1 MPLKII
7 NRDITKIE
15 CDVIVNPTDPYYS
28 HGGGV
33 DAAIHRA
40 AGYRLFDACV
50 NSGKLELGEI
60 VVTDAFDLPCK
71 YVIHTV
77 GPVWINGLYRERVFL
92 ESCYKKSLE
101 RAFALDCQS
110 IAFPLI
116 SAGTNGYPKDQVLK
130 IAMNVIAEFLREHE
144 MLVYMVVRDK
154 SAYELTSNRFDS
166 ISAYLDAHWHSR
178 PLAKRRRESSRID
191 ELTSEEYEEH
201 WLQTMKC
208 IPVERREQEEK
219 AFHEARELVTTLEWM
234 RESTPYQSLIS
245 HDDLGFAL
253 DNMDKSFSEMLFYY
267 IDMKG
272 MSDVECYKRANVDRK
287 TFSKIKCNAD
297 YRPSK
302 VTAVSFAIALRLD
315 MDETQNLLRT
325 AGMTL
330 SRSNK
335 FDVIIGYFISVGIYD
350 INEIN
355 EALFKFDQLLLGC

>member
-1 MPLKII
+1 M
-7 NRDITKIE
+7 N
-15 CDVIVNPTDPYYS
+15 
-28 HGGGV
+28 HGG
-33 DAAIHRA
+33 
-40 AGYRLFDACV
+40 C
-50 NSGKLELGEI
+50 S
-60 VVTDAFDLPCK
+60 
-71 YVIHTV
+71 
-77 GPVWINGLYRERVFL
+77 
-92 ESCYKKSLE
+92 KKSHCL
-101 RAFALDCQS
+101 AH
-110 IAFPLI
+110 
-116 SAGTNGYPKDQVLK
+116 SA
-130 IAMNVIAEFLREHE
+130 
-144 MLVYMVVRDK
+144 
-154 SAYELTSNRFDS
+154 
-166 ISAYLDAHWHSR
+166 SR

-191 ELTSEEYEEH
+191 ELTSEEYKEH
-201 WLQTMKC
+201 WLQTKKC